1 MWTNCLKGTRCAA
14 WFHANNC
21 PCTQGLILSNTNSSI
36 HVLDVVF
43 CTTLAQLS
51 LILQTA
57 HTSIPS
63 YIKMLFPL
71 CRRWFCR
78 TDSKTAWLFTVSQK
92 DIFSCLYYSKVL
104 RTSSASQWFEWIAMG
119 MESEQDGKVLAT
131 WITLNHSIE
140 DTVISY
146 RCLARGIS
154 SSYKKSCWR
163 LLGDRDQRK
172 NNNLKRDASEDR
184 YPQNQWP

>member
-1 MWTNCLKGTRCAA
+1 MLYSVQIWHSCH
-14 WFHANNC
+14 WFCKLH
-21 PCTQGLILSNTNSSI
+21 
-36 HVLDVVF
+36 
-43 CTTLAQLS
+43 TLRYL
-51 LILQTA
+51 
-57 HTSIPS
+57 HTSRCCSLYADDDFVALIA
-63 YIKMLFPL
+63 
-71 CRRWFCR
+71 RRLDYLRFL
-78 TDSKTAWLFTVSQK
+78 KKIF
-92 DIFSCLYYSKVL
+92 FSCLYYSKVL

-184 YPQNQWP
+184 YPQNQWPWPILLMSGFDRCFETISLL